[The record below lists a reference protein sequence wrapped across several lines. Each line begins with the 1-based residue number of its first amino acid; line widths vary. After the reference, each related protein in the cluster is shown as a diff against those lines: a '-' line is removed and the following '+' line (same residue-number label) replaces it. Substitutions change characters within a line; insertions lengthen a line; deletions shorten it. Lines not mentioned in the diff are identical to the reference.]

1 MSRYTLWIYSGTHG
15 NLVNGDPFTQELFM
29 VLKLLN
35 KEGLLD
41 FDVRTLIPGKNN
53 DILKNEGLL
62 TLPGITSYDG
72 SIAISQSD
80 EVIYYLQNKYIN
92 SVILKDDEESKNVT
106 ADFFRHFCHYLK
118 NATKESKNLTYEL
131 RRLNNF
137 LKKREYIF
145 LIANYPTYLDCLVL
159 AKLHTL
165 RIAGK
170 FLKDYKI
177 PKYLERL
184 WEYLYNGYKLD
195 AFKKSCPSDQNIILF
210 WSEKE
215 GVPKLTDAYKVKLC
229 NMIPIYS
236 LTEDEFD
243 FGIKNPFKNI

>member
-1 MSRYTLWIYSGTHG
+1 MSRYTLWVYSGTHG

-29 VLKLLN
+29 VLKLLHQ
-35 KEGLLD
+35 EGLLD

-53 DILKNEGLL
+53 DTLKNEGLQ

-72 SIAISQSD
+72 SIVISQSD
-80 EVIYYLQNKYIN
+80 EVIYYLQKKYLN
-92 SVILKDDEESKNVT
+92 SMVLRDNEESKNVI
-106 ADFFRHFCHYLK
+106 ADFFRHFCYYLK

-137 LKKREYIF
+137 LKKS
-145 LIANYPTYLDCLVL
+145 NYKYLVGNQPTYLDCLVL

-170 FLKDYKI
+170 FLKGYEI
-177 PKYLERL
+177 PRYLERL
-184 WEYLYNGYKLD
+184 WEYLNNGYSLE

-215 GVPKLTDAYKVKLC
+215 GAPKLNDAFKIKLF

-236 LTEDEFD
+236 LTDNEYD
-243 FGIKNPFKNI
+243 FGVENPFK